1 MIFFIKITHNKNM
14 KKVINNKLFLFIPI
28 IIIMIIS
35 FLNMYNAKLLSS
47 LYISNLTKQIIWY
60 LISFSILI
68 IIKSLN
74 IKFIYKYS
82 FLFYL
87 LTTFLLLYVL
97 IFGKVTNGAKAWINF
112 GFFSFQ
118 PSEIAKLSLTISL
131 SKLASNYQKS
141 SIKKELVYILKIL
154 ILTLIPSILV
164 FLEPDT
170 GAIIFFILIAF
181 TVLVL
186 SPIHKFWYLCLLGLG
201 ISGIA
206 LFIILY
212 IFNQDLLI
220 NLIGTSF
227 FYRVERI
234 ITFKTMSSY
243 QLENALIAMGSA
255 SLFGSGLGKVS
266 LYIPE
271 APTDFIFAF
280 TISNFGLLTGFIV
293 LICYFFID
301 LYLINKFLNTPKNI
315 TYYILACFIVI
326 SLFSQLINIS
336 MNLGL
341 LPIIGIPLPLLSY
354 GGSSL
359 IIYFMFLG
367 LTQKKPYN
375 NMV

>member
-1 MIFFIKITHNKNM
+1 MIFFIKITHNKSM

-118 PSEIAKLSLTISL
+118 PSEIAKLSLTIFL

-243 QLENALIAMGSA
+243 QLENALIAMGSS

-280 TISNFGLLTGFIV
+280 TISNFGLLTGFLV

-301 LYLINKFLNTPKNI
+301 LYLINKFLNTPKSI
-315 TYYILACFIVI
+315 TYYILACFIII

>member
-1 MIFFIKITHNKNM
+1 MIFFIKITHNKSM

-68 IIKSLN
+68 IIRSLN

-243 QLENALIAMGSA
+243 QLENALIAMGSS

-280 TISNFGLLTGFIV
+280 TISNFGLLTGFLV

-301 LYLINKFLNTPKNI
+301 LYLINKFLNNPKSI

>member
-1 MIFFIKITHNKNM
+1 M

-131 SKLASNYQKS
+131 SKLASNYQKG

-280 TISNFGLLTGFIV
+280 TISNFGLFTGFLV

-301 LYLINKFLNTPKNI
+301 LYLINKFLNTPKSI

>member
-1 MIFFIKITHNKNM
+1 MIFFIKITHNKSM

-68 IIKSLN
+68 IIRSLN

-243 QLENALIAMGSA
+243 QLENALIAMGSS

-280 TISNFGLLTGFIV
+280 TISNFGLLTGFLV

-301 LYLINKFLNTPKNI
+301 LYLINKFLNTPKSI
-315 TYYILACFIVI
+315 TYYILACFIII

>member
-1 MIFFIKITHNKNM
+1 MIFFIKITHNKSM

-68 IIKSLN
+68 IIRSLN

-141 SIKKELVYILKIL
+141 SIKKELVYILKIF

-243 QLENALIAMGSA
+243 QLENALIAMGSS

-280 TISNFGLLTGFIV
+280 TISNFGLITGFLV

-301 LYLINKFLNTPKNI
+301 LYLINKFLNTPKSI

>member
-1 MIFFIKITHNKNM
+1 MIFFIKITHNKSM

-170 GAIIFFILIAF
+170 GAIIFFILIAI

-243 QLENALIAMGSA
+243 QLENALIAMGSS

-280 TISNFGLLTGFIV
+280 TNSNFGLITGFLV

-301 LYLINKFLNTPKNI
+301 LYLINKFLNTPKSI

>member
-1 MIFFIKITHNKNM
+1 MIFFIKITHNKSM

-68 IIKSLN
+68 IIRSLN

-243 QLENALIAMGSA
+243 QLENALIAMGSS

-280 TISNFGLLTGFIV
+280 TISNFGLLTGFLV

-301 LYLINKFLNTPKNI
+301 LYLINKFLNTPKSI

>member
-1 MIFFIKITHNKNM
+1 MIFFIKITHNKSM

-131 SKLASNYQKS
+131 SKLASNYQKG

-280 TISNFGLLTGFIV
+280 TISNFGLFTGFLV

-301 LYLINKFLNTPKNI
+301 LYLINKFLNTPKSI

>member
-1 MIFFIKITHNKNM
+1 MIFFIKITHNKSM

-131 SKLASNYQKS
+131 SKLASNYQKG

-280 TISNFGLLTGFIV
+280 TISNFGLLTGFLI

-301 LYLINKFLNTPKNI
+301 LYLINKFLNTPKSI

>member
-1 MIFFIKITHNKNM
+1 MIFFIKITHTKSM

-68 IIKSLN
+68 IIRSLN

-131 SKLASNYQKS
+131 SKLTSNYQKS

-255 SLFGSGLGKVS
+255 SLFGSGLSKVS

-280 TISNFGLLTGFIV
+280 TISNFGLLTGFLV

-301 LYLINKFLNTPKNI
+301 LYLINKFLNTPKSI